1 MVEIKE
7 ITSLK
12 NAHVKAV
19 VDLREKKSRDE
30 TGLTIVE
37 GLREA
42 TLAQRADVVFKEIY
56 FSEKFL
62 NDPGQKEFIQKL
74 IGPCPDIFLATD
86 EVMEKIS
93 FGNRQEGI
101 VAVCAQPQLKLDAV
115 KLSANPL
122 LVIVEAVEK
131 PGNLGAILRTADAV
145 GVDGLIVCDPVTD
158 IYNPNVIRASL
169 GTIFTVPVIVAE
181 SETVLKFLKE
191 KKIPSCATLPQAGT
205 PYAKADLSGPLA
217 VVMGSE
223 EAGLSEF
230 WQEKS
235 DTSVYIPMKG
245 KSDSLNVSV
254 SAAVVLYEALRQRT
268 K

>member
-1 MVEIKE
+1 MAEIKE
-7 ITSLK
+7 ITSTK
-12 NAHVKAV
+12 NAHVKEV

-37 GLREA
+37 GLKET
-42 TLAQRADVVFKEIY
+42 TLAHRAGIVFKEIY

-62 NDPGQKEFIQKL
+62 NDPGQKEFIQTL
-74 IGPCPDIFLATD
+74 IAPCKDVFLASD
-86 EVMEKIS
+86 DVLEKIS

-101 VAVCAQPQLKLDAV
+101 IGVCVQPQKKLNDI

-122 LVIVEAVEK
+122 VVVVEAVEK
-131 PGNLGAILRTADAV
+131 PGNLGAILRTSDAV
-145 GVDGLIVCDPVTD
+145 GVDALIICDPVTD

-169 GTIFTVPVIVAE
+169 GSIFTVPVIVAE
-181 SETVLKFLKE
+181 SAEALKFLKAA
-191 KKIPSCATLPQAGT
+191 KIKTCATLPQAGT
-205 PYAKADLSGPLA
+205 PYTKVDLSGPLA
-217 VVMGSE
+217 IVMGSE

-235 DTSVYIPMKG
+235 DMSVYIPMKG
-245 KSDSLNVSV
+245 KNDSLNVSV
-254 SAAVVLYEALRQRT
+254 SAAVVLYETLRQRT